1 MLARYESN
9 LVASLQLSCF
19 ITGVWRCLEQDIDGM
34 KARHS
39 IFTRE
44 ISSPQGNM
52 LQMKICKE
60 DILPK
65 MAKLPLFRNCTRK
78 EVEVILDEVQ
88 GVIRSFE
95 AGEVIL
101 HECSPASSMVAVI
114 SGVVLVRECGLADDT
129 RHLVQRLYAGGTFG
143 ATFAALVPKVCPGM
157 LVAEESSEVL
167 FLNVADIRQMM
178 EKGQHSHFL
187 ANLYAAAS
195 VQGFYAW
202 RKLMLLS
209 CYEIGDRVLLYLK
222 WRKEDGFPASVK
234 FKYGELAEY
243 LGVNRTALYRAIAKL
258 RKGGKVCIEAD
269 TLALA

>member
-1 MLARYESN
+1 
-9 LVASLQLSCF
+9 
-19 ITGVWRCLEQDIDGM
+19 M

-39 IFTRE
+39 ILPRE

-52 LQMKICKE
+52 VQMKICNE

-65 MAKLPLFRNCTRK
+65 VAALPLFRNCTRK
-78 EVEVILDEVQ
+78 EVKVILDEVQ
-88 GVIRSFE
+88 GVVRSFE

-101 HECSPASSMVAVI
+101 HECSSVRSMVAVI

-143 ATFAALVPKVCPGM
+143 ATFAALDLKVCPGM
-157 LVAEESSEVL
+157 LVAEEPSEVL
-167 FLNVADIRQMM
+167 FLDVVHLRQMM
-178 EKGQHSHFL
+178 EKGRHPHFL
-187 ANLYAAAS
+187 ANLYAAACA
-195 VQGFYAW
+195 QGFYAW

-209 CYEIGDRVLLYLK
+209 CYEIADRVLLYLR
-222 WRKEDGFPASVK
+222 WRKEDGLTSPVK

-258 RKGGKVCIEAD
+258 RKSGKIRIEGD

>member
-1 MLARYESN
+1 
-9 LVASLQLSCF
+9 
-19 ITGVWRCLEQDIDGM
+19 M

-39 IFTRE
+39 ILPRE

-52 LQMKICKE
+52 MQMKICKE

-65 MAKLPLFRNCTRK
+65 VAALPLFRNCTRK
-78 EVEVILDEVQ
+78 EVEDILDGAQ
-88 GVIRSFE
+88 GSVHSFG

-101 HECSPASSMVAVI
+101 HECTPASSMAVVV

-143 ATFAALVPKVCPGM
+143 ATFAALSPKVCPGM
-157 LVAEESSEVL
+157 LVAEEPSEVL
-167 FLNVADIRQMM
+167 FLDVAHLRQMM
-178 EKGQHSHFL
+178 ERGRHPHFL
-187 ANLYAAAS
+187 ANVYAAACA
-195 VQGFYAW
+195 QGFYAW

-209 CYEIGDRVLLYLK
+209 CYEIADRVLLYLK
-222 WRKEDGFPASVK
+222 WRREDGLHNPVK

-258 RKGGKVCIEAD
+258 RKEGRIRSEGD

>member
-1 MLARYESN
+1 
-9 LVASLQLSCF
+9 
-19 ITGVWRCLEQDIDGM
+19 M

-39 IFTRE
+39 IFARE
-44 ISSPQGNM
+44 ISSPQRNM
-52 LQMKICKE
+52 VQMKICKE
-60 DILPK
+60 DVLPK
-65 MAKLPLFRNCTRK
+65 VANLPLFKGCSRR
-78 EVEVILDEVQ
+78 EVESILEEVE
-88 GVIRSFE
+88 GKVRAFG

-101 HECSPASSMVAVI
+101 HECAPSVSMAVVL

-143 ATFAALVPKVCPGM
+143 TTFAALGPKVCPGM

-178 EKGQHSHFL
+178 EKGRNPRFL
-187 ANLYAAAS
+187 ANFYAAACT
-195 VQGFYAW
+195 QGFYAW

-222 WRKEDGFPASVK
+222 WRKEDGLPASVK

>member
-1 MLARYESN
+1 
-9 LVASLQLSCF
+9 
-19 ITGVWRCLEQDIDGM
+19 M

-44 ISSPQGNM
+44 ISSPQCNM
-52 LQMKICKE
+52 VQMKVCKE
-60 DILPK
+60 NILPK
-65 MAKLPLFRNCTRK
+65 VVKLPLFAGCAR
-78 EVEVILDEVQ
+78 DEIKAIIGDAQ
-88 GVIRSFE
+88 GKLRQFD

-101 HECSPASSMVAVI
+101 HECTPAVLMAVVV
-114 SGVVLVRECGLADDT
+114 SGAVFVRECGLADAT

-143 ATFAALVPKVCPGM
+143 ATFPALATKTFPGM
-157 LVAEESSEVL
+157 LVAEVSSVVL
-167 FLNVADIRQMM
+167 FFNVAAIRQMM
-178 EKGQHSHFL
+178 EKGRHPRFL

-222 WRKEDGFPASVK
+222 WRKEDGLSASVK

-243 LGVNRTALYRAIAKL
+243 LGVNRTALYRAIAML
-258 RKGGKVCIEAD
+258 RKSGKVRIEDD
-269 TLALA
+269 TLALT

>member
-1 MLARYESN
+1 
-9 LVASLQLSCF
+9 
-19 ITGVWRCLEQDIDGM
+19 M

-39 IFTRE
+39 TLPRE
-44 ISSPQGNM
+44 ISSPQCNM
-52 LQMKICKE
+52 MQMKICKE

-65 MAKLPLFRNCTRK
+65 VAALPLFRSCTQK
-78 EVEVILDEVQ
+78 EVKAILDELQ
-88 GVIRSFE
+88 GAVHVVG

-101 HECSPASSMVAVI
+101 HECTPASSMAVVV

-143 ATFAALVPKVCPGM
+143 ATFAALSPKVCPGM
-157 LVAEESSEVL
+157 LVAEEPSEVL
-167 FLNVADIRQMM
+167 FLDVAHLRQMM
-178 EKGQHSHFL
+178 ERGRHPHFL
-187 ANLYAAAS
+187 ANVYAAACA
-195 VQGFYAW
+195 QGFYAW

-209 CYEIGDRVLLYLK
+209 CYEIADRVLLYLR
-222 WRKEDGFPASVK
+222 WRKEDGLTSPVK

-258 RKGGKVCIEAD
+258 RKSGKIRIAAD

>member
-1 MLARYESN
+1 
-9 LVASLQLSCF
+9 
-19 ITGVWRCLEQDIDGM
+19 M

-39 IFTRE
+39 ILPRE
-44 ISSPQGNM
+44 IASPQGNM
-52 LQMKICKE
+52 MQMNICKE

-65 MAKLPLFRNCTRK
+65 VAALPLFRNCTRK
-78 EVEVILDEVQ
+78 ELKDILEKLQ
-88 GVIRSFE
+88 GTIRSFG

-101 HECSPASSMVAVI
+101 HECAPANSMAVVL
-114 SGVVLVRECGLADDT
+114 SGVVFVRECGLADDT

-143 ATFAALVPKVCPGM
+143 ATFAALDSKVCPGM

-167 FLNVADIRQMM
+167 FLNVSAIRRMM
-178 EKGQHSHFL
+178 ETGLHPRFL
-187 ANLYAAAS
+187 ANLYAAACA
-195 VQGFYAW
+195 QGFYAW

-222 WRKEDGFPASVK
+222 WRKEDGLPDPVK

-258 RKGGKVCIEAD
+258 RKSDMIHIDGD
-269 TLALA
+269 TLALG

>member
-1 MLARYESN
+1 MN
-9 LVASLQLSCF
+9 V
-19 ITGVWRCLEQDIDGM
+19 

-39 IFTRE
+39 ILPRE

-52 LQMKICKE
+52 VQMKVCKE
-60 DILPK
+60 NILPK
-65 MAKLPLFRNCTRK
+65 VAKLPLFAGCAR
-78 EVEVILDEVQ
+78 DEIKGLLEESQ
-88 GVIRSFE
+88 GKLRQFD

-101 HECSPASSMVAVI
+101 HECTPAVSMAVVV
-114 SGVVLVRECGLADDT
+114 SGVVFVRECGLADDT

-143 ATFAALVPKVCPGM
+143 ATFPALAPKTNPGM
-157 LVAEESSEVL
+157 LVAEETSEVL
-167 FLNVADIRQMM
+167 FLNVVAIRRIM
-178 EKGQHSHFL
+178 EKGAYPKFL
-187 ANLYAAAS
+187 ANLYAAACK
-195 VQGFYAW
+195 QGFYAW

-222 WRKEDGFPASVK
+222 WRQEDGLPASVK

-258 RKGGKVCIEAD
+258 RKSGKICIDAD